1 MRVARLPLC
10 WKGMQRLGVT
20 AERLDY
26 PVVVGRGAWRGIR
39 RLEPDRYSSI
49 VILTEGP
56 IWSRWGAP
64 FRRESGL
71 ERARVIRVPGG
82 ENSKSLAQAERVA
95 AQLLRLGADRRSL
108 LVLLGGGVIGDLGG
122 FVAST
127 YMRGIDCVQVP
138 TTVLAQVD
146 SSVGSKTGVN
156 VGAMKNL
163 VGTFYPPRMVLADPI
178 VLGSLAPRAFRSG
191 LYEVAKH
198 AILAGPPLFNLFERQ
213 LGALGPRNLRALSR
227 LLVLAVKVKVDVVNR
242 DEHEAG
248 LRQTLNLGHTFGHA
262 LEEATGYRRF
272 LHGEAVAWGLLAVTL
287 LAERLGFMTSPGA
300 RSRSSAAPSDADR
313 IRRLVRAIGPL
324 PSIRNVSARTIVRLL
339 PRDKKTVSG
348 EIHWV
353 VPERIGKVKIVTG
366 IPLAEA
372 EAVWRELQ

>member
-1 MRVARLPLC
+1 MRVWRVPLFLR
-10 WKGMQRLGVT
+10 GMQRLQVT
-20 AERLDY
+20 AEKLSY
-26 PVVVGRGAWRGIR
+26 PVVVGRGAWREMR
-39 RLEPDRYSSI
+39 SVAPDRYSSI
-49 VILTEGP
+49 FIVTEP
-56 IWSRWGAP
+56 AIWSRWGDL
-64 FRRESGL
+64 FRRESRL
-71 ERARVIRVPGG
+71 EPARVIRVPGG
-82 ENSKSLAQAERVA
+82 ERSKSLAQAERLT
-95 AQLLRLGADRRSL
+95 AQLLRCGADRHSL
-108 LVLLGGGVIGDLGG
+108 LVLLGGGVIGDLGA

-163 VGTFYPPRMVLADPI
+163 VGTFYPPRMVLADPV
-178 VLGSLAPRAFRSG
+178 VLGSLPPRIFRSG

-198 AILAGPPLFNLFERQ
+198 AILAGPPLFDLFERQ
-213 LGALGPRNLRALSR
+213 LGRLSPKNLGGISK
-227 LLVLAVKVKVDVVNR
+227 LLVPAVSVKVDVVNR

-272 LHGEAVAWGLLAVTL
+272 LHGEAVAWGLLAVIL
-287 LAERLGFMTSPGA
+287 LAERQGLINEGA
-300 RSRSSAAPSDADR
+300 SDAER
-313 IRRLVRAIGPL
+313 MRRLVKAIGPL
-324 PSIRNVSARTIVRLL
+324 PSICNVPARTIVRLL

-353 VPERIGKVKIVTG
+353 IPERIGTVKIVAG
-366 IPLAEA
+366 IPLQAA
-372 EAVWRELQ
+372 EAVWGELQRGC